1 MEKNPEK
8 RPVMLLF
15 TGQAGAGKDTAASAM
30 KEVLEERGHKVLI
43 THYADLLKYICR
55 AFLGWNGVKDE
66 AGRAMLQYVGTEVF
80 RERDPDIWVRFTAD
94 VVEAF
99 PGEWDFVL
107 IPDCRFPNEFT
118 YMKERGFNPVLV
130 EIRRPD
136 LKSALTPEQKKHA
149 SETAMKGVIPHH
161 TVINYES
168 EEDNGERGLKGAAEA
183 IVKELL

>member
-8 RPVMLLF
+8 KPVMILF
-15 TGQAGAGKDTAASAM
+15 SGQAGAGKDTTASAM
-30 KEVLEERGHKVLI
+30 KEVLEERGQKVLI

-55 AFLGWNGVKDE
+55 AFLGWDGQKDE

-80 RERDPDIWVRFTAD
+80 RERDPDIWVRFIAD

-99 PGEWDFVL
+99 PGTWDFVL

-118 YMKERGFNPVLV
+118 FMEERGFNPILV
-130 EIRRPD
+130 EIRRPF
-136 LKSALTPEQKKHA
+136 LKSSLTDGQKKHA
-149 SETAMKGVIPHH
+149 SETAMKGVIPHY
-161 TVINYES
+161 TIINYES
-168 EEDNGERGLKGAAEA
+168 EEDNGKCGLKGAAEA